1 MTMTIDGPAGQL
13 YVDDGGHA
21 GLPVLLVHSYAGST
35 AHWKSQLSHLRQRRR
50 AIALDLRGH
59 GRSDPPADG
68 DFSIPALS
76 RDIAAVADALEL
88 RRFVLV
94 GHSMGGS
101 AAAAFAGEHPD
112 RLGGLVL
119 AGAPGKSPPDL
130 ARQVMN
136 GLHANYD
143 QVMGSYIDSL
153 LAGSQP
159 AVREEVEAETRRVPR
174 EQALALVGALFEF
187 DPLPSLARYAG
198 SKLIIDTP
206 HGDGPAALHTQQPDI
221 TRKLV
226 TGTGHW
232 LHLDKPQE
240 FNRLLDEYLAWMA

>member
-1 MTMTIDGPAGQL
+1 MTMMIDSPAGQL

-21 GLPVLLVHSYAGST
+21 GLPVLLVHSFAGST

-50 AIALDLRGH
+50 AIAMDLRGH

-68 DFSIPALS
+68 DFSVPALA

-94 GHSMGGS
+94 GHSLGGC
-101 AAAAFAGEHPD
+101 AAAAYAGEHPD
-112 RLGGLVL
+112 RLRGLVL
-119 AGAPGKSPPDL
+119 AGTPGKSPVVT
-130 ARQVMN
+130 ARQVMD
-136 GLHANYD
+136 GLRADYD
-143 QVMGSYIDSL
+143 KVMGDYGASL
-153 LAGSQP
+153 LAGAQP
-159 AVREEVEAETRRVPR
+159 AVRDELETQMHRVPR
-174 EQALALVGALFEF
+174 EQALALVGAVFDF

-206 HGDGPAALHTQQPDI
+206 HGDGPAALHAQMPDI
-221 TRKLV
+221 TRKV
-226 TGTGHW
+226 ITGTSHW
-232 LHLDKPQE
+232 PQLDRPQE

>member
-50 AIALDLRGH
+50 AIAMDLRGH
-59 GRSDPPADG
+59 GRSDQPHDG
-68 DFSIPALS
+68 DFSVPALG

-94 GHSMGGS
+94 GHSLGG
-101 AAAAFAGEHPD
+101 AAAAAYAGEHPE
-112 RLGGLVL
+112 RLRGLVL
-119 AGAPGKSPPDL
+119 AGTPGKSPAEM
-130 ARQVMN
+130 ARQVMS
-136 GLHANYD
+136 GLHADYD
-143 QVMGSYIDSL
+143 KVMGDYSDSL
-153 LAGSQP
+153 LADSQP
-159 AVREEVEAETRRVPR
+159 AVRDELEAEMRRVPR
-174 EQALALVGALFEF
+174 EQALALIGAVFDF
-187 DPLPSLARYAG
+187 DPLPSLARYPG

-206 HGDGPAALHTQQPDI
+206 HGDGPGALHAQVPDV
-221 TRKLV
+221 TRKV
-226 TGTGHW
+226 IAGTSHW
-232 LHLDKPQE
+232 PHLDKPQE

>member
-21 GLPVLLVHSYAGST
+21 GLPVLLVHSFAGST

-50 AIALDLRGH
+50 AIAMDLRGH

-68 DFSIPALS
+68 DYSVTALA

-94 GHSMGGS
+94 GHSLGGS
-101 AAAAFAGEHPD
+101 AAAAYAGEYPD
-112 RLGGLVL
+112 RLRGLVL
-119 AGAPGKSPPDL
+119 AGTPGKAPAEM
-130 ARQVMN
+130 ARQVTE
-136 GLHANYD
+136 GLRTAYD
-143 QVMGSYIDSL
+143 KVMGDYRASL
-153 LAGSQP
+153 LAGAQP
-159 AVREEVEAETRRVPR
+159 SVHDELEAQMLRVPR
-174 EQALALVGALFEF
+174 EQALAIIGAVFDF
-187 DPLPSLARYAG
+187 DPLPSLARYTG

-206 HGDGPAALHTQQPDI
+206 HGDGPAALHTQLPDI
-221 TRKLV
+221 TRKLI
-226 TGTGHW
+226 TGTSHW
-232 LHLDKPQE
+232 PQLDKPQE

>member
-21 GLPVLLVHSYAGST
+21 GLPVLLVHSFAGST

-50 AIALDLRGH
+50 AIAMDLRGH
-59 GRSDPPADG
+59 GRSDAPPDG
-68 DFSIPALS
+68 AFSIPALAH
-76 RDIAAVADALEL
+76 DVAAVADALEL

-101 AAAAFAGEHPD
+101 AAAAYAGEHPQ
-112 RLGGLVL
+112 RLRGLVL
-119 AGAPGKSPPDL
+119 AGTPGKAAPEL

-136 GLHANYD
+136 GLHTDYD
-143 QVMGSYIDSL
+143 KVMGTYWDSL
-153 LAGSQP
+153 LAGAQP
-159 AVREEVEAETRRVPR
+159 SVHDELEAQMRHVPP
-174 EQALALVGALFEF
+174 EQARALVGALFDF
-187 DPLPSLARYAG
+187 DPLPSLARYPG

-206 HGDGPAALHTQQPDI
+206 HGDGPGALHAQVPDV
-221 TRKLV
+221 TRKQI
-226 TGTGHW
+226 TGTSHW
-232 LHLDKPQE
+232 PHLDKPHE

>member
-21 GLPVLLVHSYAGST
+21 GLPVLLVHSFAGST

-50 AIALDLRGH
+50 AIAMDLRGH

-68 DFSIPALS
+68 DYGVPQLA

-94 GHSMGGS
+94 GHSLGGS
-101 AAAAFAGEHPD
+101 AAAAFAGEHPG
-112 RLGGLVL
+112 RLRGLVL
-119 AGAPGKSPPDL
+119 AGTPGKTPAEM
-130 ARQVMN
+130 ARKVLD
-136 GLHANYD
+136 GLRSDYD
-143 QVMGSYIDSL
+143 KVMGGYSASL
-153 LAGSQP
+153 LAGAQA
-159 AVREEVEAETRRVPR
+159 AVRDELEAQMQRVPR
-174 EQALALVGALFEF
+174 EQAIAIVAAAFDF
-187 DPLPSLARYAG
+187 DPLPPLARYAG

-206 HGDGPAALHTQQPDI
+206 HGDGPAALHAQLPDV

-226 TGTGHW
+226 TGTSHW
-232 LHLDKPQE
+232 PQLDKPQE